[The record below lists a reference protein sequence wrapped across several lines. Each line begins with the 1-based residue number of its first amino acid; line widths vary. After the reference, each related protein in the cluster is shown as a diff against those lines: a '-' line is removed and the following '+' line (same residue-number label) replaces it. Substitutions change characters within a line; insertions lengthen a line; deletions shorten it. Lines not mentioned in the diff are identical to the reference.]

1 MKGTLFSADFIEDL
15 NGDLRLLEIN
25 TDTQSA
31 TTTLQYFDYSGF
43 VTFLQEQNITKV
55 VVIHKPRIHEEFYCI
70 VAIQ

>member
-31 TTTLQYFDYSGF
+31 TTTLQYFDYTGF
-43 VTFLQEQNITKV
+43 VT
-55 VVIHKPRIHEEFYCI
+55 
-70 VAIQ
+70 